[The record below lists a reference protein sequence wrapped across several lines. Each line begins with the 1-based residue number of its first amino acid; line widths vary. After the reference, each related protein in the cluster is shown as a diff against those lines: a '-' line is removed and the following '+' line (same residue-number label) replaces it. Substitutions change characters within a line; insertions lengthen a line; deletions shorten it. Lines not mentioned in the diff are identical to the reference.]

1 MYVKGGCAEAKCR
14 FDPLPVGQIHPSPEI
29 PGLEK
34 GPEVHFDPLAVSQDD
49 LAGFSAIFFVRAY
62 ALMYVKGLVFV
73 YVREGFSYLCTS
85 VKPALFVYIREPFA
99 FWPTLGEDFG
109 FDVMF
114 LLM

>member
-1 MYVKGGCAEAKCR
+1 M
-14 FDPLPVGQIHPSPEI
+14 GQIHPSPEI

-73 YVREGFSYLCTS
+73 YVREGFSCLCTS

-99 FWPTLGEDFG
+99 FWHTFGEDLG